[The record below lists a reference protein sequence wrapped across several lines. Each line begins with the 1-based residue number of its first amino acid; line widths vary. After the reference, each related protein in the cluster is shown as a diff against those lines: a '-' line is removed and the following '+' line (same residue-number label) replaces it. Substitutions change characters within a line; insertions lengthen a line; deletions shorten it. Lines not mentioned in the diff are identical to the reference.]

1 MRKPAGVSRRPALRF
16 FIGLVASL
24 SLLIAP
30 YVADTATAGAA
41 VTVSGPVVPTPSVV
55 RPGSATGA
63 SATTP
68 MVVVGVASLLASTP
82 GRGGQV
88 QVRLDNGAVVAIPA
102 ADKKLVLHP
111 NGTVHGSCG
120 SSWIYQYDKADAHPI
135 KIYTGFHVK
144 SAAIDYNW
152 NYKVTG
158 PRGWG
163 VTASMSGGL
172 AFRHTWTNTY
182 NTPEDFPAGEYRAAV
197 SRGSEVLLVTGRI
210 CYSLGPT
217 ARNNLSSPDAPVDW
231 KLDSSPI
238 IIVTGP
244 PPAPVG
250 AAGLPAFAGMAS
262 DLRPHTV
269 ADSGGLKRVTDTTA
283 YPYRAIARIVLF
295 YQHDKDAECSGFL
308 ISKNLVVTAGHCLY
322 YPGDGYAR
330 RAVVSPGNNGSARP
344 YGSCLGTAAYSVTGW
359 VDELDRRYDYG
370 AIRLNCNIG
379 YQVGWFGMR
388 WTAAS
393 LTGTSVTATGYP
405 SEARPSG
412 SMWTASGK
420 ITGSGQRQLTY
431 HIPTPEGMSGG
442 PVYERGPYA
451 LAIIAWIDLPRPGV
465 NAGTRVTQAAFDNLV
480 EWVS

>member
-1 MRKPAGVSRRPALRF
+1 MRRPAGVSRRPALRF

-24 SLLIAP
+24 SLLIVP

-41 VTVSGPVVPTPSVV
+41 VTVSGPVAHTPSVV
-55 RPGSATGA
+55 RPGSATGTA
-63 SATTP
+63 ATTP
-68 MVVVGVASLLASTP
+68 MVLVGVASLLTRAP
-82 GRGGQV
+82 DRDGRV
-88 QVRLDNGAVVAIPA
+88 KVRLDNGAVVAIPA

-111 NGTVHGSCG
+111 KGTKHGSCG
-120 SSWIYQYDKADAHPI
+120 SSWIYQYVKADAHPI

-182 NTPEDFPAGEYRAAV
+182 NTPEDFPAGEYSAAV

-217 ARNNLSSPDAPVDW
+217 AKNNLSSPDAPVEW

-250 AAGLPAFAGMAS
+250 ATVLPAFAGMAG
-262 DLRPHTV
+262 DLRPHAV
-269 ADSGGLKRVTDTTA
+269 AGSDGLKRVTDTTA
-283 YPYRAIARIVLF
+283 YPYRAIARIELF
-295 YQHDKDAECSGFL
+295 FRHDEVSYCSGFL

-322 YPGDGYAR
+322 DSDDGHVL
-330 RAVVSPGNNGSARP
+330 RAVVSPGNNGSVAP

-370 AIRLNCNIG
+370 AIRLNCSIG

-388 WTAAS
+388 STAAS

-405 SEARPSG
+405 YRAAPRG

-420 ITGSGQRQLTY
+420 ITGSAQRQLTY

-442 PVYERGPYA
+442 PVYQRGPYA
-451 LAIIAWIDLPRPGV
+451 LAIIAWINLPRPGV
-465 NAGTRVTQAAFDNLV
+465 NAGTRITEAAFDNLV